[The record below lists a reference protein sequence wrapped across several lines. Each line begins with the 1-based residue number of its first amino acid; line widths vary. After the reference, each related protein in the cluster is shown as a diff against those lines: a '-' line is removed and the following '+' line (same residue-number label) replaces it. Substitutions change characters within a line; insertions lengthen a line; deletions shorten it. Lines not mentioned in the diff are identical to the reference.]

1 MPKAVARHFDD
12 DEEDD
17 RGMLSAFARRPVDT
31 LAGALAAACTVM
43 ILINAVALQQGGPQG
58 LDKARSASEAAA
70 VAPKAEAPKRS
81 ELVVQV
87 QTALAEREL
96 YDGVVDGLMGQ
107 ATAAAI
113 RAFEQ
118 SQNIAAT
125 GEASEKVLAALL
137 TAPMRP
143 RAAAVPARPAPA
155 PRAAAAATPVITG
168 STAGSDARLMA
179 TQKALAKIGYGPVSV
194 DGKMGTETRNAIKA
208 FERDRNLPETGELS
222 APMLRAL
229 QSLTGASLQ

>member
-1 MPKAVARHFDD
+1 MPKAVARLFDD
-12 DEEDD
+12 GNDD
-17 RGMLSAFARRPVDT
+17 RGLLSAFARRPVDT

-43 ILINAVALQQGGPQG
+43 ILINALALQQGGPQAP
-58 LDKARSASEAAA
+58 DKTRSAGETAA
-70 VAPKAEAPKRS
+70 VAPKAEAPRRS

-96 YDGVVDGLMGQ
+96 YDGIVDGLMGQ

-118 SQNIAAT
+118 SQSMAAT

-137 TAPMRP
+137 IAPMRP
-143 RAAAVPARPAPA
+143 RAAAPPAKPAPA
-155 PRAAAAATPVITG
+155 ARAAAPATPATTG

-179 TQKALAKIGYGPVSV
+179 TQKALAKIGYGPMSV

-208 FERDRNLPETGELS
+208 FERDRNLAETGELS
-222 APMLRAL
+222 PQTLRAL
-229 QSLTGASLQ
+229 QGLTGASLQ